1 MSALG
6 YAVLHVLSLGSK
18 RHVIDIAAS
27 RIVTEVNNDERLASF
42 LINRDRAMLGFPR
55 DPVGT
60 LLRSI
65 VPDSTVTSI
74 KLCALKGLA
83 RTLQAVGRWGFFQFT
98 FQSVDGWCC
107 LSWHVVYSI

>member
-1 MSALG
+1 MGSK
-6 YAVLHVLSLGSK
+6 LHV
-18 RHVIDIAAS
+18 INIAAS
-27 RIVTEVNNDERLASF
+27 SIVTEVENDERLASF

-60 LLRSI
+60 LHCSV

-83 RTLQAVGRWGFFQFT
+83 GTLQAVGRWGFFQFA
-98 FQSVDGWCC
+98 FQSVDD
-107 LSWHVVYSI
+107 